1 MELKLGFANY
11 LLSFVTPLVTSSIFA
26 ASPSLAATL
35 VSSEARV
42 FLDDFSHKPFAVST
56 LTDADTVAIASN
68 GGVAAEAE
76 ADASAAFLSK
86 MGVVENFSSSLVKG
100 DGNNYFGMAK
110 SVAEVIAYDFR
121 IKAKATFS
129 FDFLAFLGLETS
141 TDNPKVET
149 TNAYGDVLF
158 KLYDTTDPDNWLPL
172 DSFSISGNLETP
184 GNDDFIQYQVD
195 GQFTLADADLETD
208 FEGTERAA
216 VAELEGSY
224 SRYFDSLTYVTLLE
238 TKMTKASAS
247 VKTPETSNM
256 LGLLLFG
263 LLGVGYGIK
272 TKAFESK
279 SKFTE

>member
-11 LLSFVTPLVTSSIFA
+11 LLCFVTPLVTSSIFA

-100 DGNNYFGMAK
+100 NGDNYFGMAK
-110 SVAEVIAYDFR
+110 SIAEVIAYDFR
-121 IKAKATFS
+121 IKAKKTFS

-141 TDNPKVET
+141 TDN
-149 TNAYGDVLF
+149 
-158 KLYDTTDPDNWLPL
+158 
-172 DSFSISGNLETP
+172 
-184 GNDDFIQYQVD
+184 
-195 GQFTLADADLETD
+195 
-208 FEGTERAA
+208 
-216 VAELEGSY
+216 
-224 SRYFDSLTYVTLLE
+224 
-238 TKMTKASAS
+238 
-247 VKTPETSNM
+247 
-256 LGLLLFG
+256 
-263 LLGVGYGIK
+263 
-272 TKAFESK
+272 
-279 SKFTE
+279 